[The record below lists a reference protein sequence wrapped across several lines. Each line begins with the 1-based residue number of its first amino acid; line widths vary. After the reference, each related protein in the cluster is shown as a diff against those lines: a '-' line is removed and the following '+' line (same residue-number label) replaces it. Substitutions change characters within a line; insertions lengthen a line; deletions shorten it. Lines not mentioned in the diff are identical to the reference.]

1 MSSTWT
7 DIGTLVVAVLAF
19 IVAAL
24 NYHKYKI
31 LTVQYNGMVHMQT
44 LTAQGALETQIRS
57 AIAEVTHD
65 IVEFAIEIEKNPESK
80 MLQYAYSAA
89 EESYR
94 NAYEDACGKYMD
106 GKIDKE
112 RFRKM
117 YQREIRRLVE
127 EEPHKQSYAEVQ
139 TPYASTVAV
148 YREWYS
154 QP

>member
-1 MSSTWT
+1 MSNIWIDAGSL
-7 DIGTLVVAVLAF
+7 LVAILAF
-19 IVAAL
+19 CVALL

-31 LTVQYNGMVHMQT
+31 LTVQYNTMVHTQT

-57 AIAEVTHD
+57 AIAAVTHD
-65 IVEFAIEIEKNPESK
+65 IVALAVEIEKNPESK

-112 RFRKM
+112 RFKKM

-127 EEPHKQSYAEVQ
+127 EEPHKQSYMGAQ

-148 YREWYS
+148 YKEWYS

>member
-65 IVEFAIEIEKNPESK
+65 IVELAIEIEKKYPE
-80 MLQYAYSAA
+80 
-89 EESYR
+89 
-94 NAYEDACGKYMD
+94 
-106 GKIDKE
+106 
-112 RFRKM
+112 
-117 YQREIRRLVE
+117 
-127 EEPHKQSYAEVQ
+127 
-139 TPYASTVAV
+139 
-148 YREWYS
+148 
-154 QP
+154 